1 MMLACD
7 GLTNDP
13 IISGQDLSCDC
24 SALTQRTLTADL
36 PSLLLWWTVGGGFLV
51 CRERD
56 LTVANILSPHSV
68 LMSPPDSYSPRNPTA
83 PFRSLPRVLQQ
94 RESACFCLPGWLRCQ
109 LSSHW
114 WVSHGPAISS
124 SSLCLCA
131 HSLFWLPHHP
141 LSSIYQGTEKSMS
154 AQSTFLDSLL
164 LYH

>member
-1 MMLACD
+1 MTPSLRD
-7 GLTNDP
+7 
-13 IISGQDLSCDC
+13 
-24 SALTQRTLTADL
+24 RTLAVTA
-36 PSLLLWWTVGGGFLV
+36 LLWPREPSQLTFPVCCCGGQWGVFLV

-56 LTVANILSPHSV
+56 LTVANILSSHSV
-68 LMSPPDSYSPRNPTA
+68 LMSPPNSYSPRNPTA

-131 HSLFWLPHHP
+131 HSLFWLPYHP

-164 LYH
+164 LYP